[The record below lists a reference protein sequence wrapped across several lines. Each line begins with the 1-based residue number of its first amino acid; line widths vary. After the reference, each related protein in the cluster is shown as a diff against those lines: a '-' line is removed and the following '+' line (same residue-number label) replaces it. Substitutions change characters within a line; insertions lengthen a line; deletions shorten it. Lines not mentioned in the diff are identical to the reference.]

1 MYVNFKF
8 CNSKGQR
15 LAVFARPST
24 TNPDQTLIW
33 ILKCSKKDPF
43 SKRRAREVY
52 YYWNTLGK
60 AQYYTSVPKRTAD
73 GKIVKDKTGLVL
85 KDFVT
90 HEAHPEI
97 ITLDVPF
104 QQERV
109 NFYLRAL
116 YYKFIPKSRMVEA
129 VKKIYDLALSQ
140 GKYIEK

>member
-15 LAVFARPST
+15 LAVFARPSVK
-24 TNPDQTLIW
+24 PDQTEIW

-52 YYWNTLGK
+52 ENWYLLGR
-60 AQYYTSVPKRTAD
+60 AEYLTSVPKRTAD
-73 GKIVKDKTGLVL
+73 GKIVKDEAGSVV

-90 HEAHPEI
+90 HKAHPEI

-104 QQERV
+104 EQERV

-116 YYKFIPKSRMVEA
+116 YYKFIPKSRILEA
-129 VKKIYDLALSQ
+129 VKKLYDLALSH